1 MLSALDAMCTLT
13 CVPLEIMTFVATYG
27 VEERTGLRRGQDVA
41 ESREKGKAKASS
53 GRQRASEVDDP

>member
-1 MLSALDAMCTLT
+1 M
-13 CVPLEIMTFVATYG
+13 ATYG
-27 VEERTGLRRGQDVA
+27 VEERTGLREGQDVA